1 MTRSRHQPPHRSR
14 SDQRGAVTAEL
25 AMALPLLLAV
35 TLGLVW
41 LLSLATAQVRMV
53 DATRETARAVAR
65 GDDVRLAVDRG
76 REVAPPG
83 ARLTVSTTSDRVV
96 VSGTVRVDGV
106 GGLLEVLPAVHL
118 RVEAVAA
125 REDVPP

>member
-1 MTRSRHQPPHRSR
+1 MRGASGG
-14 SDQRGAVTAEL
+14 QRGAVTAEL
-25 AMALPLLLAV
+25 AMAVPLLLAF

-41 LLSLATAQVRMV
+41 LLSLAAAQVRMV

-65 GDDVRLAVDRG
+65 GDDVEAAVERG

-83 ARLTVSTTSDRVV
+83 AELTLTSTGTRVV

-106 GGLLEVLPAVHL
+106 GGVLEVLPDVRL
-118 RVEAVAA
+118 RAEAVAA
-125 REDVPP
+125 GEDPP